1 MRMGWSR
8 RGRDG
13 TTWNNIKLV
22 MGDPFR
28 VDSGDIE
35 KIRGCIQLRFMHPR
49 LLRVVPFRDMSF
61 GW

>member
-28 VDSGDIE
+28 VDTRELFE
-35 KIRGCIQLRFMHPR
+35 KSAGAF
-49 LLRVVPFRDMSF
+49 SF
-61 GW
+61 ASCTYGY